1 MKVTKDPK
9 KQAAGRAGAA
19 ARKANQDRILKE
31 LQAAKKDLRKH
42 EEAKEANPHS
52 HKNFKN
58 LEIFHEDKP
67 TTHPTH
73 TTHTT
78 YTSKIKDYIVPTL
91 IVGSASIAYY
101 IYIKN
106 QLDPSR
112 SGLSP
117 SQSGLSPSQP
127 KTKSDLNNR
136 NPNYME

>member
-31 LQAAKKDLRKH
+31 LQTAKKDLRKH

-58 LEIFHEDKP
+58 LEIFHEESP
-67 TTHPTH
+67 ATH
-73 TTHTT
+73 TTH
-78 YTSKIKDYIVPTL
+78 TSKIKDYIVPTL

-106 QLDPSR
+106 QQNHQNR
-112 SGLSP
+112 LSP
-117 SQSGLSPSQP
+117 SQLGPANPALSPSQP
-127 KTKSDLNNR
+127 KTKSDLNNK